1 MKKFLISL
9 LVFIFAIPC
18 IILYLLLHITIIPF
32 KLINCGRND
41 VYTWIMHLEDFAIK
55 LHKNLLT

>member
-9 LVFIFAIPC
+9 LVFIFAILC

-32 KLINCGRND
+32 KIINCGSND

-55 LHKNLLT
+55 LHENLLT

>member
-1 MKKFLISL
+1 MSL

-18 IILYLLLHITIIPF
+18 IILYLLLHIAFIPF
-32 KLINCGRND
+32 KIIDCGRDD
-41 VYTWIMHLEDFAIK
+41 VYTWIMHLEDFTIK